1 MSVQCESLTRLRKDL
16 EEERRHLWSQID
28 TLKELNQSLLEA
40 RAGTWTPNIDSLKTM
55 LTGKAEEEDV
65 FTDLYEAQFPAPR
78 TRKRWSRG
86 RAFLRFFHRQRNSSR
101 GQAQSPAESP
111 PGALEAAPACSCW
124 LEDRDARRG
133 PPPKATRQQK
143 SAFWSRKKKDEVKD
157 KRPGASSTLSN
168 LLRFCTC

>member
-78 TRKRWSRG
+78 TNQTTKECLLEQEEEG
-86 RAFLRFFHRQRNSSR
+86 RSQRQASR
-101 GQAQSPAESP
+101 GQLDS
-111 PGALEAAPACSCW
+111 
-124 LEDRDARRG
+124 
-133 PPPKATRQQK
+133 
-143 SAFWSRKKKDEVKD
+143 V
-157 KRPGASSTLSN
+157 
-168 LLRFCTC
+168 